1 MADGLTPQQLDF
13 VETFIGGGPAG
24 EAPDVTALA
33 DHFLDGKAEAAKSVD
48 KLRGVL
54 AKSDDPDTVRI
65 ADFGLDVV
73 EAYMG
78 HVQDNAAESVRE
90 VIDALSDCE
99 YEYPTD
105 TGQVIKV
112 KISVDRKERTATV
125 DFTGTRVSA
134 VQMRSMANSSKSM
147 PPAASSLR
155 RLASVGICAGSAMR
169 RSVRSGARGR

>member
-65 ADFGLDVV
+65 ADFGLDGLTDGNSV
-73 EAYMG
+73 ALM
-78 HVQDNAAESVRE
+78 AALRE
-90 VIDALSDCE
+90 L
-99 YEYPTD
+99 
-105 TGQVIKV
+105 
-112 KISVDRKERTATV
+112 
-125 DFTGTRVSA
+125 
-134 VQMRSMANSSKSM
+134 
-147 PPAASSLR
+147 
-155 RLASVGICAGSAMR
+155 GSAAP
-169 RSVRSGARGR
+169 GARGKAAGKVASCCSAYRSFLSGDPIIAMCEDNPFVSGVRIVAPLTAALDRIESGLAALNR